1 MAALIIG
8 IISLLFV
15 FIGLIPFLGIM
26 IWIAIP
32 MLIIGIAL
40 GIAGIVKNKRR
51 GLNIAGTVICGICI
65 IIGCVRLFAGISAT
79 KKTVEKAPS
88 SIEQMNNSVDKLKDL
103 SDSLKELDESL
114 NK

>member
-26 IWIAIP
+26 IWIALP

-88 SIEQMNNSVDKLKDL
+88 SIEKMNNSVDKLKDL
-103 SDSLKELDESL
+103 SDSLKKLDESL

>member
-15 FIGLIPFLGIM
+15 FIGLIPFFGIM
-26 IWIAIP
+26 IWIALP

-88 SIEQMNNSVDKLKDL
+88 SIEKMNDSVDKLKDL
-103 SDSLKELDESL
+103 SDSLNKLNDSL

>member
-1 MAALIIG
+1 MASLVLG

-32 MLIIGIAL
+32 LMIIGVVLAIV
-40 GIAGIVKNKRR
+40 GIVGNKKRPV
-51 GLNIAGTVICGICI
+51 NIGGIIICGICL
-65 IIGCVRLFAGISAT
+65 IIGCIRLSAGHKAV
-79 KKTVEKAPS
+79 KKAVEKAPKS
-88 SIEQMNNSVDKLKDL
+88 LEKMEDTVDKLNDL
-103 SDSLKELDESL
+103 SESLKNLNDSL

>member
-26 IWIAIP
+26 IWIALP

-40 GIAGIVKNKRR
+40 GVCAILYAFYSTGQ
-51 GLNIAGTVICGICI
+51 L
-65 IIGCVRLFAGISAT
+65 
-79 KKTVEKAPS
+79 
-88 SIEQMNNSVDKLKDL
+88 
-103 SDSLKELDESL
+103 
-114 NK
+114 